1 MNAHTPFDAN
11 QDWTN
16 PYCQNS
22 SNDPMVDALLGNAY
36 HVVRTVYCNLGNLKL
51 LYDFLNQYGM
61 VIGVNSEEELK
72 ALSTQ
77 VKYSRIYGFS
87 RAGDRQVTDY
97 LYVEGDRT
105 GILPNDTTATGSWIT
120 VATSGSAGGG
130 ISSGEG
136 AYIPWVY
143 SNGSAAGGETTINV
157 PDGTVGVPFI
167 IVNGDMQ
174 YVGRGFE
181 FNIDSLSVTLAQP
194 LEEGDEVVFLLTGV
208 PAVPDNPHVND
219 WVQINWL
226 YNNGAAVGGEQVIA
240 VPYTFQS
247 VPAVYK
253 NGLRLYKGLTTES
266 YTADPDNQRI
276 LLTEPLST
284 NDRLIVQIGGEA
296 HVLEASDHTIQEVA
310 RAANVKDSEV
320 ILSTDTTQVLNGK
333 KIIYDVVAQRI
344 YGLPTLP
351 TNVYINSVS
360 NGQLTYSPG
369 NITVALLDSYQQY
382 IGDGSQLSVLA
393 AGSDTPRTLADRFAD
408 EVNIK
413 DFGAVGDGITDDTL
427 SIQAAINAANPF
439 GKKIRV
445 PAGRY
450 KCRPLIAKQG
460 FKLFGAGNRYSSATI
475 DTNISLFLCDLADGE
490 AFISY
495 VGDGKWP
502 EGEVEMDNL
511 AFENLN
517 SHGGTAGV
525 VAANNR
531 VFWAV
536 ADSADV
542 YPARWIQ
549 KKEGGDNCPKS
560 VFTRCTFS
568 KFFIGIDIHSWMSRF
583 EDLTSYSCGVLL
595 RAYGTSNIVN
605 RVWAVDPL
613 WAGIQMKSTY
623 SEVNAC
629 SFGEQPTN
637 NAAAKGFELHG
648 GYVVIN
654 GCGAEATIEDF
665 IWAYNGSLIV
675 NNSRPSTALPTK
687 NFITIDAY
695 ATAMINGS
703 YTPGSFSNSFSRA
716 KDIFALDGITISPAP
731 RCTDTNKLPFTE
743 SAFNPSSGYYEGLCG
758 TASKEASAI
767 VLKTNNQNTNP
778 KWSGETTL
786 RSLPLLWEYSGTV
799 RGSSIL
805 KSDVNFSVNGNFLN
819 TDGGYQFDCRISKI
833 SNKGVILTSKLQDSG
848 VLVSVYKKA
857 GVWTHDYVYYGAAAG
872 LTNDKGEQLIKAV
885 FFQGNPLSTIR
896 ITIRD
901 EVMTGKTED
910 ELTNSQVEL
919 IINASGDVP
928 LLTGQNEAF
937 TYFMRTTP

>member
-1 MNAHTPFDAN
+1 MGYLQMTRNVESIFGAVVTAPH
-11 QDWTN
+11 QI
-16 PYCQNS
+16 PYT
-22 SNDPMVDALLGNAY
+22 Y
-36 HVVRTVYCNLGNLKL
+36 
-51 LYDFLNQYGM
+51 
-61 VIGVNSEEELK
+61 
-72 ALSTQ
+72 
-77 VKYSRIYGFS
+77 
-87 RAGDRQVTDY
+87 
-97 LYVEGDRT
+97 
-105 GILPNDTTATGSWIT
+105 TATGGEKFISLPFYPVT
-120 VATSGSAGGG
+120 G
-130 ISSGEG
+130 I
-136 AYIPWVY
+136 V
-143 SNGSAAGGETTINV
+143 TINGGMQV
-157 PDGTVGVPFI
+157 PLDNFEIDGNTLNLGRALSK
-167 IVNGDMQ
+167 GD
-174 YVGRGFE
+174 
-181 FNIDSLSVTLAQP
+181 
-194 LEEGDEVVFLLTGV
+194 VVFCLFDKILSPEDYKTGIRIYKF
-208 PAVPDNPHVND
+208 
-219 WVQINWL
+219 Q
-226 YNNGAAVGGEQVIA
+226 AVGGETEFT
-240 VPYTFQS
+240 PDYTSYGVQS
-247 VPAVYK
+247 
-253 NGLRLYKGLTTES
+253 LY
-266 YTADPDNQRI
+266 
-276 LLTEPLST
+276 
-284 NDRLIVQIGGEA
+284 IGGEYKTPEIEYSYDSTTGKVSLQTA
-296 HVLEASDHTIQEVA
+296 LTAGVWVVAEMSVKQPNISPLFDRSIQEIA
-310 RAANVKDSEV
+310 RSANVKDSEV

-333 KIIYDVVAQRI
+333 RIVYDVVAQRI
-344 YGLPTLP
+344 YGLPALP

-382 IGDGSQLSVLA
+382 IGDGSQLSVLTV
-393 AGSDTPRTLADRFAD
+393 GSDTPRTLADRFAD
-408 EVNIK
+408 VVNVK
-413 DFGAVGDGITDDTL
+413 DFGAVGDGITDDTS

-439 GKKIRV
+439 GKQVYV

-450 KCRPLIAKQG
+450 KCKPLIAKQG
-460 FKLFGAGNRYSSATI
+460 FKLLGAGNRYSSATI

-502 EGEVEMDNL
+502 EGEVEIDNL

-517 SHGGTAGV
+517 SLGGTAGV

-549 KKEGGDNCPKS
+549 KKEGGANCPKS

-654 GCGAEATIEDF
+654 GCGAEASIEDF
-665 IWAYNGSLIV
+665 IWAYNGSLVV

-695 ATAMINGS
+695 ANALINNS

-716 KDIFALDGITISPAP
+716 KDIFALDGITINPAP
-731 RCTDTNKLPFTE
+731 RCTNTDSLPFTE
-743 SAFNPSSGYYEGLCG
+743 SAFNASSGYYEGLCG

-778 KWSGETTL
+778 KWSGESTL

-833 SNKGVILTSKLQDSG
+833 SNKGVILSSKLQDSG

-857 GVWTHDYVYYGAAAG
+857 GTWTHDYVYYGAAAG
-872 LTNDKGEQLIKAV
+872 LTNDKGEQLIRAV
-885 FFQGNPLSTIR
+885 FFQGDPLSTIR

-937 TYFMRTTP
+937 TYSMRTTP

>member
-1 MNAHTPFDAN
+1 MATTPTNKPIPSEDPRDLKFNA
-11 QDWTN
+11 
-16 PYCQNS
+16 
-22 SNDPMVDALLGNAY
+22 G
-36 HVVRTVYCNLGNLKL
+36 K
-51 LYDFLNQYGM
+51 
-61 VIGVNSEEELK
+61 I
-72 ALSTQ
+72 
-77 VKYSRIYGFS
+77 
-87 RAGDRQVTDY
+87 
-97 LYVEGDRT
+97 
-105 GILPNDTTATGSWIT
+105 
-120 VATSGSAGGG
+120 
-130 ISSGEG
+130 
-136 AYIPWVY
+136 
-143 SNGSAAGGETTINV
+143 
-157 PDGTVGVPFI
+157 
-167 IVNGDMQ
+167 
-174 YVGRGFE
+174 
-181 FNIDSLSVTLAQP
+181 
-194 LEEGDEVVFLLTGV
+194 DEVVNSDAHYYTDRFGVRRWTTAGFQYTAEEAIRNYGYITMDSFEDGATLTLPNQALRHEANGEYYRWDGEFPKVVPAGSTPDSTGEVKLGAWVSVGDASLRSQLASKLGYSLIGELDSVSGFYGLYGENNSRVKLKSWSSDYILVTGGKPTGGGEFIFRDNMPKSAHNGGTIISPTVPYSDASAFLLGAGETDASGSGC
-208 PAVPDNPHVND
+208 
-219 WVQINWL
+219 WVRDFDGAIN
-226 YNNGAAVGGEQVIA
+226 
-240 VPYTFQS
+240 
-247 VPAVYK
+247 
-253 NGLRLYKGLTTES
+253 
-266 YTADPDNQRI
+266 
-276 LLTEPLST
+276 
-284 NDRLIVQIGGEA
+284 
-296 HVLEASDHTIQEVA
+296 
-310 RAANVKDSEV
+310 
-320 ILSTDTTQVLNGK
+320 
-333 KIIYDVVAQRI
+333 
-344 YGLPTLP
+344 
-351 TNVYINSVS
+351 
-360 NGQLTYSPG
+360 
-369 NITVALLDSYQQY
+369 ALW
-382 IGDGSQLSVLA
+382 
-393 AGSDTPRTLADRFAD
+393 
-408 EVNIK
+408 
-413 DFGAVGDGITDDTL
+413 FGAVGDGITDDTR
-427 SIQAAINAANPF
+427 SIQGAINAANPF
-439 GKKIRV
+439 GKKIYV

-450 KCRPLIAKQG
+450 KCKPLIAKQG
-460 FKLFGAGNRYSSATI
+460 FKLFGAGNRYSASTI

-502 EGEVEMDNL
+502 EGEVEIDNL

-517 SHGGTAGV
+517 SLGGTAGV

-549 KKEGGDNCPKS
+549 KKEGGANCPKS

-695 ATAMINGS
+695 ANAMINNS

-743 SAFNPSSGYYEGLCG
+743 SAFNASSGYYEGLCG

-778 KWSGETTL
+778 KWSGESTL

-799 RGSSIL
+799 RGSSVL
-805 KSDVNFSVNGNFLN
+805 KSDVNFSVNGSFLN

-833 SNKGVILTSKLQDSG
+833 SNKGVILSSKLQDSG

-857 GVWTHDYVYYGAAAG
+857 GIWTHDYVYYGAAAG

-885 FFQGNPLSTIR
+885 FFQGDPLSTIR

-937 TYFMRTTP
+937 TYSMRTTP